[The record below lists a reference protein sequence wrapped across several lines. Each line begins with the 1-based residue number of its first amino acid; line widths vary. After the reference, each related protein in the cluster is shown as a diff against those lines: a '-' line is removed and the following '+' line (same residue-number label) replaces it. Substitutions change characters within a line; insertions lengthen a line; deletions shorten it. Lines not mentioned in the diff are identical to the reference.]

1 MRSSGSAP
9 TARRATQA
17 PSLVGDLMTTQ
28 VTMLAPESLVADAIQ
43 LLGECNIRHLLVTDQ
58 QGRLVGVFSD
68 RDALRQMAR
77 GLDPFATRVA
87 ALMRQEPV
95 SVTEETSL
103 QDAIELISFHRI
115 NCLPVI
121 DEDRHVRGILTSTD
135 LLAAFYRLLNW
146 IEAN

>member
-1 MRSSGSAP
+1 MRSSGTAP
-9 TARRATQA
+9 SRAPAQA

-68 RDALRQMAR
+68 RDALRNMAR
-77 GLDPFATRVA
+77 GCDPLVTRVA
-87 ALMRQEPV
+87 AIMRQEPV
-95 SVTEETSL
+95 SVTVETTV
-103 QDAIELISFHRI
+103 QDAIELLSFHRI
-115 NCLPVI
+115 NCLPVV
-121 DEDRHVRGILTSTD
+121 DADGRVRGILTTTD

-146 IEAN
+146 IQA

>member
-1 MRSSGSAP
+1 MRSTGTAP
-9 TARRATQA
+9 SRRPAQA

-68 RDALRQMAR
+68 RDALRNMAR
-77 GLDPFATRVA
+77 GCDPFVTRVA
-87 ALMRQEPV
+87 AIMRQEPV
-95 SVTEETSL
+95 SVTVETTV
-103 QDAIELISFHRI
+103 QEAIELLSFHRI
-115 NCLPVI
+115 NCLPVV
-121 DEDRHVRGILTSTD
+121 DANGRVRGILTTTD

-146 IEAN
+146 IDAN